1 MAADRHDLLVFL
13 EQLGHDLA
21 SEYSRI
27 YARAS
32 EDPGTAGDQ
41 GEENWAELL
50 RGWLPGDFQIV
61 TKGRIINE
69 HGLVSPQIDILILDK
84 NYPRSL
90 LTKKLY
96 LAAGVLAAIECKTT
110 LTAKHVSTSVERCVK
125 FKSLFAPGQ
134 GTPHSELHSP
144 LLYGV
149 LAHSHSWK
157 SPASKPDEIIEREL
171 FTSDEK
177 LVKHPRDQLD
187 FLCVS
192 DLGTWSSSKMTFFGP
207 TFNPW
212 SQALAQIYGPNGSA
226 VSYYV
231 GNSKNTPNQTASFS
245 PIGALLSCAVEKLA
259 WRDVSLRA
267 YANYFRLLN
276 TAGAGRG
283 QGRRWDTDIYSTDV
297 KTRVERGLLV
307 SGVHWDE
314 WSMIFT

>member
-1 MAADRHDLLVFL
+1 MATDRHDLLVFL
-13 EQLGHDLA
+13 EQLGSDLA
-21 SEYSRI
+21 SEYRRI

-69 HGLVSPQIDILILDK
+69 HGVVSPQIDILILDN
-84 NYPRSL
+84 NYPRGL

-110 LTAKHVSTSVERCVK
+110 LTAKHVRASMERCVK
-125 FKSLFAPGQ
+125 FKSLFRPGQ
-134 GTPHSELHSP
+134 GTPYSELHSP

-157 SPASKPDEIIEREL
+157 GAASKPDDIIEREL
-171 FTSDEK
+171 QSSDGDF
-177 LVKHPRDQLD
+177 VKHPRDQLD

-207 TFNPW
+207 TFNVW
-212 SQALAQIYGPNGSA
+212 SQSLADMYGPNGSA

-231 GNSKNTPNQTASFS
+231 GNSKNTLNQTVSFS

-259 WRDVSLRA
+259 WRDVSLRS
-267 YANYFRLLN
+267 YADYFRLLN
-276 TAGAGRG
+276 AAGSGRG
-283 QGRRWDTDIYSTDV
+283 QGRRWDADIYSTDV
-297 KTRVERGLLV
+297 RLRVERGLLA
-307 SGVHWDE
+307 SGIHWDE
-314 WSMIFT
+314 WSIMFT